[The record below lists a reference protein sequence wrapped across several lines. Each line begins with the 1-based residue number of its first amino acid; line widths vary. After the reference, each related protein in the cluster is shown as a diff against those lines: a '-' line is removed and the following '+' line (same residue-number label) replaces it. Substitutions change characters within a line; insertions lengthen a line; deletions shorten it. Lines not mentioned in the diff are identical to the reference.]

1 MQEFLEPASS
11 IIDRFGGQVAVQN
24 ITGASRTR
32 VYRWTQPKE
41 AGGTGG
47 MVPTDSAIKL
57 LRYAREHGIQV
68 TAEDFLPL
76 EPPAKPAS
84 ISEGAAA

>member
-1 MQEFLEPASS
+1 MQISLEPAAT
-11 IIDRFGGQVAVQN
+11 IIARFGGADAVRE

-47 MVPTDSAIKL
+47 TIPTEHALKL
-57 LRYAREHGIQV
+57 LAFAQKHQV
-68 TAEDFLPL
+68 SISAADFLPV
-76 EPPAKPAS
+76 
-84 ISEGAAA
+84 AA